1 MQLINAISNNR
12 FASKHGLK
20 ITWGIAAVCLLWLLL
35 SSAMTLREQHV
46 IKNKNYAEQ
55 SLPTS
60 TKSKQPNYRASD
72 IVSANLFGDPNPKP
86 VVRQAPKTTLDLTL
100 QGILWATDSNMARA
114 IIMSGKNSSKLY
126 SVGESI
132 EGAGAS
138 VKEIRDGEV
147 ILNRNGAVESLPL
160 IKKTSS
166 GNRQLITYSSPLE
179 SSEIITPVATVA
191 RTEKT
196 NSVQEIRRSSAKPR
210 SPNAQPRKVR
220 KPNFSGLDRAL
231 KKMGE
236 I

>member
-1 MQLINAISNNR
+1 MQLLNSISNNR
-12 FASKHGLK
+12 IINKHGLK
-20 ITWGIAAVCLLWLLL
+20 IAWGLAGLCVLIVLLDAATSLYTQ
-35 SSAMTLREQHV
+35 SKTKADNYSAQVLPEVQ
-46 IKNKNYAEQ
+46 KND
-55 SLPTS
+55 
-60 TKSKQPNYRASD
+60 QPNYRPRD
-72 IVSANLFGDPNPKP
+72 IVSANLFGNPNPKP

-100 QGILWATDSNMARA
+100 QGILWASDSSMARA
-114 IIMSGKNSSKLY
+114 IIRSGKKNTKLY

-147 ILNRNGAVESLPL
+147 ILNRNGAAESLPL

-166 GNRQLITYSSPLE
+166 GNRQLITYASPIHQSA
-179 SSEIITPVATVA
+179 SSEMAALAP

-196 NSVQEIRRSSAKPR
+196 VSPPSIQRSSPRPRSKNGKPR
-210 SPNAQPRKVR
+210 KIR
-220 KPNFSGLDRAL
+220 KPNFSGLDKTL

>member
-12 FASKHGLK
+12 FANKHGLK
-20 ITWGIAAVCLLWLLL
+20 IAWAIAIVSLLWLTI
-35 SSAMTLREQHV
+35 SAGLNIRAQMAIKSENYSEQALPKAS
-46 IKNKNYAEQ
+46 KNKQ
-55 SLPTS
+55 V
-60 TKSKQPNYRASD
+60 NYRASD
-72 IVSANLFGDPNPKP
+72 IVSANLFGDPNPRP
-86 VVRQAPKTTLDLTL
+86 VVKQAPKTTLDLTL
-100 QGILWATDSNMARA
+100 QGILWASDSSMARA
-114 IIMSGKNSSKLY
+114 IIMSGKKRSKLY

-132 EGAGAS
+132 DGAGAS

-147 ILNRNGAVESLPL
+147 ILNRNGAAESLPL

-166 GNRQLITYSSPLE
+166 GNRQLITYSRPVDRGNVSTA
-179 SSEIITPVATVA
+179 SSSLA

-196 NSVQEIRRSSAKPR
+196 NSVQDIQRSSAKPR
-210 SPNAQPRKVR
+210 SANKEPRKIR